1 ADLARLAAGVLVVP
15 EGAPE
20 PVAFAAAEL
29 GAYLGRMFGRAP
41 ARRSAAGPGGSWLC
55 LAPEGA
61 PLLERALAVPAG
73 AECVVRP
80 ADDAAVVSGASPR
93 ALLAGVYALLE
104 AAGCRR
110 SPPGASGEPVPG
122 PGEALRPP
130 RPPQPPP
137 AVAP

>member
-1 ADLARLAAGVLVVP
+1 VSADLARLAAGVLRVP

-61 PLLERALAVPAG
+61 PVLERALAVPA
-73 AECVVRP
+73 VVGMRRMP
-80 ADDAAVVSGASPR
+80 APVLVSVPEP
-93 ALLAGVYALLE
+93 LM
-104 AAGCRR
+104 
-110 SPPGASGEPVPG
+110 PPVP
-122 PGEALRPP
+122 ARLICS
-130 RPPQPPP
+130 
-137 AVAP
+137 